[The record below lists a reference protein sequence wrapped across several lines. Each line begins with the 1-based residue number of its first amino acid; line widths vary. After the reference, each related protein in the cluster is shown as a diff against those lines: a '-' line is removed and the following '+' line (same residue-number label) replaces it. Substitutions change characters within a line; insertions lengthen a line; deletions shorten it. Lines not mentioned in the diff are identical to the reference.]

1 MKSNI
6 VYQYFKKE
14 EGGETTFIQVD
25 PIRFKGSQLIVA
37 KNGEIEMEEAEFES
51 DIIERLTSDGF
62 VPANALEFHIIL
74 NGLS

>member
-6 VYQYFKKE
+6 VYQYFKRE
-14 EGGETTFIQVD
+14 EGGVTTFIQVD
-25 PIRFKGSQLIVA
+25 PIRFKGSQLIVT
-37 KNGEIEMEEAEFES
+37 KNGEVEIEQAAFEY

-62 VPANALEFHIIL
+62 LPANALEFHIIL